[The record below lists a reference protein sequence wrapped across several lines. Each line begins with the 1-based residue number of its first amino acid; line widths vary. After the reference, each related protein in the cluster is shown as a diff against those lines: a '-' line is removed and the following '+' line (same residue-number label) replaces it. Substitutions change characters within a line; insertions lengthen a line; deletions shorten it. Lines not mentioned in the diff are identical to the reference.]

1 MDREI
6 IKQKTKLL
14 AELKDLSNWK
24 KSTKKNGVEVLTY
37 NGDEGNYTGLMGVME
52 LPFNHNDIFQALCEP
67 EIPFNANPFADRM
80 EVLENID
87 DDTMVIYMKFK
98 GMMLVNGRDF
108 ILLSSKVLIDDQNSP
123 SKL

>member
-1 MDREI
+1 M
-6 IKQKTKLL
+6 L

-24 KSTKKNGVEVLTY
+24 KSTKKNGVEIFTY
-37 NGDEGNYTGLMGVME
+37 NGKEEGNYTGLMGIME
-52 LPFNHNDIFQALCEP
+52 LPFNHNDIFEALCIP

-80 EVLENID
+80 EVLERIN

-108 ILLSSKVLIDDQNSP
+108 ILQATRVSIQDANSIGM
-123 SKL
+123 SIS